1 MFDLY
6 SESDVQTP
14 RSFYAPS
21 FRLSKLACGW
31 YGVGHTA
38 WRKPGDMRGT
48 VVGKKGRF
56 WGPRHREE
64 VMFRT

>member
-6 SESDVQTP
+6 DFYTEPIVRRR
-14 RSFYAPS
+14 RSVYAPS
-21 FRLSKLACGW
+21 FKLSKLASGW

-48 VVGKKGRF
+48 VVGRKGRF
-56 WGPRHREE
+56 RGPQGTERW
-64 VMFRT
+64 